1 MKKSKGNFAVLLVIL
16 FVIYNSYNN
25 FNNKPKHYTSEPSTV
40 QTTKTTTSSTNSID
54 ENVDKLKKS
63 TKKIRNDW
71 KTSKT
76 KAELEDKVNNY
87 LNKFKNNNNNQSNQN
102 EQNQT
107 DSELANLEPEGR
119 DSVEVNGNK
128 STLDFSTWTTNHIEY
143 SPLDNLNR
151 AGKATAYLSK
161 INYGKSEGRES
172 QTWRPTGWL
181 NNQQKNKDR
190 GHLVAYT
197 LSFNFDED
205 GNLAMGKQ
213 GSLDNPKNL
222 FTQTSQSN
230 RGVMQQYEQLVREAI
245 RQNKRVIYQATPIF
259 RGDELMARGIHLQA
273 LSEDGSLDFNQY
285 LFNTDDNYNFDYANG
300 RSWRK

>member
-1 MKKSKGNFAVLLVIL
+1 MKKSKGNFAILLVIL
-16 FVIYNSYNN
+16 FVIFNAYNN
-25 FNNKPKHYTSEPSTV
+25 LNNEPKHYNTEPSTV

-54 ENVDKLKKS
+54 EKVDKVKKS
-63 TKKIRNDW
+63 TKKIREDW

-87 LNKFKNNNNNQSNQN
+87 LDKFKNNNNNQGQN
-102 EQNQT
+102 VQNQT

-128 STLDFSTWTTNHIEY
+128 STLDFSNWTTEHIDY

-190 GHLVAYT
+190 GHLIAYT

-205 GNLAMGKQ
+205 GNLREGEL
-213 GSLDNPKNL
+213 GSIDNPKNL
-222 FTQTSQSN
+222 FTQTSHCN
-230 RGVMQQYEQLVREAI
+230 RGVMTQYEQLVREAI
-245 RQNKRVIYQATPIF
+245 KQGHKVIYEVTPIF
-259 RGDELMARGIHLQA
+259 KNDELMARGVHLQA
-273 LSEDGSLDFNQY
+273 ISEDGSLNFNTY
-285 LFNTDDNYNFDYANG
+285 LFNTDNNYDFDYSTG
-300 RSWRK
+300 RAYRK